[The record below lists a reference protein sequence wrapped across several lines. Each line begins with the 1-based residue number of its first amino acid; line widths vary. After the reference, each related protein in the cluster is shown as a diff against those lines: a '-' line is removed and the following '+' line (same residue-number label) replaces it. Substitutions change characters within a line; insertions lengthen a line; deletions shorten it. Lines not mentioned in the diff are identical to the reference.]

1 MDKAIARAR
10 AEVILEVQN
19 KVQALYPDLEREY
32 EETMKKHERLI

>member
-19 KVQALYPDLEREY
+19 KVQALYPDLAGC
-32 EETMKKHERLI
+32 